1 MTSICSEANFRFN
14 FCVSNFSA
22 LLPSWVHFLGLTH
35 SENSAK
41 CLIYWF
47 YPFLLPRILINSFL
61 CTCIFF
67 FCHFNEIW
75 EWREARLICFTCHLK
90 RQVNTFKFY
99 FQEKLSIYI
108 LDFFYSNFH
117 SSLPTS
123 TSRRF
128 ERSYHVPISIK
139 QFNFDNLNTNVFLVL
154 SPI

>member
-22 LLPSWVHFLGLTH
+22 LLPSWVHFLGLTFWKF
-35 SENSAK
+35 SKMSYL
-41 CLIYWF
+41 LIL
-47 YPFLLPRILINSFL
+47 PFPASQDSYKLISL
-61 CTCIFF
+61 HMHFF